1 MIVFNL
7 KCENDHT
14 FEVWFRNSTD
24 YTDQV
29 AAKEVLCPMCESTAV
44 EKALMAPNIA
54 ARKSGKQPY
63 VQAASQM
70 HQMMREMH
78 KQITENC
85 DYVGDTF
92 AKEARA
98 IHEGTAEERGIYGE
112 ATPEEASELI
122 EDGIE
127 VAAIPTL
134 PKSDA

>member
-1 MIVFNL
+1 MIVYNL

-24 YTDQV
+24 YTQQV
-29 AAKEVLCPMCESTAV
+29 AGKEVQCPMCESTSV
-44 EKALMAPNIA
+44 EKALMAPNIT
-54 ARKSGKQPY
+54 ARKATKKTY
-63 VQAASQM
+63 VQTASQM
-70 HQMMREMH
+70 HQMMREVH

-98 IHEGTAEERGIYGE
+98 IHDGSAEERGIYGE